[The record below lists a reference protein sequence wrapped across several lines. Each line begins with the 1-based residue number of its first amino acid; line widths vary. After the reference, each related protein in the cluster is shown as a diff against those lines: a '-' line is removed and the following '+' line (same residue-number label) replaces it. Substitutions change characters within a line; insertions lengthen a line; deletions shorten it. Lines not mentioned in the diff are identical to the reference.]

1 MPDLNFRVEHAQA
14 IPFAAAPLIAFRIR
28 VENANAEEAV
38 HTVALRVQIQIE
50 TTRRGYDGQ
59 DQDRLLDLF
68 GEPNHWAQTLRP
80 MLWTHASV
88 VIPAFAGHTLVDL
101 HVPCTFDF
109 NIAATKYFHALSDG
123 DIPLQLMFSGNTFY
137 ADTHGSLQVAPIS
150 WDKEARF
157 RLPVKVWKEMMDL
170 YYPNS
175 AWLCLRRDVFERLLQ
190 YKMHRGM
197 PTWEQALESVIPV
210 VEDEAVRS

>member
-1 MPDLNFRVEHAQA
+1 MPDLSFRVEHAQA
-14 IPFAAAPLIAFRIR
+14 VPFAAAPLIAFRVR
-28 VENANAEEAV
+28 VENANAEETI

-50 TTRRGYDGQ
+50 TTRRGYDKQ
-59 DQDRLLDLF
+59 DQEQLLDLF
-68 GEPNHWAQTLRP
+68 GEPNRWAQTLRP

-88 VIPAFAGHTLVDL
+88 VIPAFTRDTLVDL
-101 HVPCTFDF
+101 QVPCTFDF
-109 NIAATKYFHALSDG
+109 NIAATKYFHALSGG

-137 ADTHGSLQVAPIS
+137 TDTQGSLQVAPIS

-157 RLPVKVWKEMMDL
+157 KLPVTVWKEMMDL

-175 AWLCLRRDVFERLLQ
+175 AWLCVRRDVFERLLQ
-190 YKMHRGM
+190 YKMQKGM

-210 VEDEAVRS
+210 VEDEVVRS